1 VCVLPGQYLEDEKLI
16 AFSSHRG
23 GARHRYPC
31 HHSGVLMI
39 SLPDRSL
46 WWLLLPLLALAMW
59 ITTIGYG
66 CRSMGP
72 LRSRQTLGANP
83 GRPAAQGG

>member
-1 VCVLPGQYLEDEKLI
+1 
-16 AFSSHRG
+16 
-23 GARHRYPC
+23 
-31 HHSGVLMI
+31 MI